1 MRSIVM
7 TAIAIRQRQPR
18 PEHWW
23 QGRPSRLVRDVLQRA
38 GLFPVL
44 RVLCRRFRVEGVE
57 HVEGLR
63 GPAIFVA
70 NHSSHFD
77 TCLVVKALPV
87 ETRRRL
93 TVAAAAD
100 YFYRSKAK
108 ASFVSL
114 LLNTFPFD
122 RERGEESLALCERSL
137 RDGWSLLIFPEGTRS
152 TTGEVGRFKRGVGLL
167 AARTGAPVVALHIEG
182 ASELM
187 PKGRSIPRRTDVMV
201 RIGAPLAFGRGE
213 DAAVIADELRGR
225 VIALA
230 SVEG

>member
-1 MRSIVM
+1 M
-7 TAIAIRQRQPR
+7 TSMAIRQRHPK

-23 QGRPSRLVRDVLQRA
+23 QGRPSRLVRDALQRA

-44 RVLCRRFRVEGVE
+44 RALCSRFEVEGVE

-77 TCLVVKALPV
+77 TCLVVKALPL

-100 YFYRSKAK
+100 YFYRGKAK
-108 ASFVSL
+108 AAFVSL

-122 RERGEESLALCERSL
+122 RERGEESLSRCEGAL
-137 RDGWSLLIFPEGTRS
+137 RDGWSMLIYPEGTRS
-152 TTGEVGRFKRGVGLL
+152 TNGEIGRFKRGVGLL
-167 AARTGAPVVALHIEG
+167 AARTGLPVVPLYIEG
-182 ASELM
+182 ASKLM
-187 PKGRSIPRRTDVMV
+187 PKGRSIPRRSRVAV
-201 RIGAPLAFGRGE
+201 RFGAPVAFASGVSAPAVANGLRERVLGLQGR
-213 DAAVIADELRGR
+213 R
-225 VIALA
+225 
-230 SVEG
+230 

>member
-1 MRSIVM
+1 M
-7 TAIAIRQRQPR
+7 TTIALQRRRPK

-23 QGRPSRLVRDVLQRA
+23 QGAPSRLVRDALQRC

-57 HVEGLR
+57 HLGRLD

-77 TCLVVKALPV
+77 TCLVVRALPV
-87 ETRRRL
+87 DVRRRL

-122 RERGEESLALCERSL
+122 REHGDESLARCEQAI
-137 RDGWSLLIFPEGTRS
+137 RDGWSLLIYPEGTRS
-152 TTGEVGRFKRGVGLL
+152 VDGEIGRFKRGAGIVASRLGV
-167 AARTGAPVVALHIEG
+167 PVVPVHIDG
-182 ASELM
+182 ASKIM
-187 PKGRSIPRRTDVMV
+187 PKGRSIPRRADVTV
-201 RIGAPLAFGRGE
+201 RFGEAVEYERGADP
-213 DAAVIADELRGR
+213 IAIANEMRGR
-225 VIALA
+225 VVALR
-230 SVEG
+230 